1 MAGRGKADADR
12 KRENVSVTPE
22 NYSNAQAG
30 LPASGK
36 SGTEAV
42 YPEGVISAL
51 R

>member
-1 MAGRGKADADR
+1 MAGMGKADADR

-36 SGTEAV
+36 SV